1 MLQGRLASVV
11 LTAGVRGS
19 FWMAQSGCTRR
30 HSLKGTSCTA
40 EHEGQLIDSAE
51 VGCGWRGAINP
62 AICQLSAPQMA
73 IACHTSI
80 RGSTAHNAP
89 DIQTVYCHLRSKS
102 RCCSHPYHFLNAEL
116 ITAGDLSL
124 ARSGVKQ
131 NKRAMLGS
139 KTGKQEQASEHNNF
153 MSLPRDVWSV
163 VLTKAAAPLREL
175 RNDEGRS
182 HVARWL
188 DLALVCKQ

>member
-1 MLQGRLASVV
+1 M
-11 LTAGVRGS
+11 
-19 FWMAQSGCTRR
+19 
-30 HSLKGTSCTA
+30 
-40 EHEGQLIDSAE
+40 
-51 VGCGWRGAINP
+51 
-62 AICQLSAPQMA
+62 
-73 IACHTSI
+73 
-80 RGSTAHNAP
+80 
-89 DIQTVYCHLRSKS
+89 
-102 RCCSHPYHFLNAEL
+102 

-131 NKRAMLGS
+131 NKRALVAS
-139 KTGKQEQASEHNNF
+139 KTGKQEQASEHKNLQLGG